1 MDPYQRTRFNIKPRP
16 TEIWGLKFTPT
27 LAPDADDD
35 QDSPAFGNVNSPE
48 VTDANLEVVRSVVS
62 HFGPNLRSIMEIGVN
77 RNGERSMSRVLMD
90 DRPKGSFYLGI
101 DIDDKSYLDSP
112 ENNTWTLKADS
123 RDQDTIRKFIRSKGV
138 DEIDLL
144 FIDGYHS
151 VNMCINDWRYAN
163 LLSKNGIVIMH
174 DTNSH
179 PGPISLF
186 EAIRDDMFVKQR
198 LCAGVTDNG
207 ISVIQRR

>member
-1 MDPYQRTRFNIKPRP
+1 MDPYQRTRLHIKPRP
-16 TEIWGLKFTPT
+16 TDIWGLRFAPT

-35 QDSPAFGNVNSPE
+35 QDGPAFGNVNSVE

-62 HFGPNLRSIMEIGVN
+62 HLGENLRSIMEIGVN

-90 DRPKGSFYLGI
+90 ERPKGSFYLGV
-101 DIDDKSYLDSP
+101 DIEDKSYLNDP
-112 ENNTWTLKADS
+112 ESNTWTLMVDS
-123 RDQDTIRKFIRSKGV
+123 REQDVVREFIRSKGV
-138 DEIDLL
+138 EELDLL

-151 VNMCINDWRYAN
+151 VNMCINDWRYADM
-163 LLSKNGIVIMH
+163 LSKNGMVIMH

-179 PGPISLF
+179 PGPIALF
-186 EAIRDDMFVKQR
+186 EAVRDDMFLKDR

-207 ISVIQRR
+207 ISVLQKR